1 MMSKKTLEDLP
12 LKRKCVLMRVDY
24 NVPLNPDGSISDDT
38 RIRATLP
45 SIEYILNHNASL
57 ILMSHLG
64 RPKGID
70 PKYTLLPCAHRL
82 AELLQRPVQFASDCI
97 GPDAKAKASA
107 LKPGEIL
114 LLENLRFYPGEE
126 EPEKDPAFAS
136 ALAKFGDVY
145 VNDAFG
151 TAHRAHTSTALLAKF
166 FPQRAATGFLMQKEI
181 EALTPLAQQPER
193 PFYAIIGGAKVS
205 TKIGLIQSLLKS
217 VDGLFL
223 GGGMIFTFLKA
234 QGFEIGDSLFES
246 EQLQTAKDILKKG
259 SEKIHFPSDIV
270 IADAFSNDAHRRSI
284 KLGDPIPP
292 GWQGLDIGPKTI
304 QEWSIPLSKAAT
316 VFWNG
321 PVGVFEMPHFANGTL
336 GIAKILA
343 HSKAK
348 AIVGGGDSISAIEK
362 SGLANLFF
370 HLSTG
375 GGAAIEYLEFGHL
388 PGIDALSEK

>member
-1 MMSKKTLEDLP
+1 
-12 LKRKCVLMRVDY
+12 
-24 NVPLNPDGSISDDT
+24 
-38 RIRATLP
+38 
-45 SIEYILNHNASL
+45 
-57 ILMSHLG
+57 MSHLG